1 MVDGSRRPELA
12 DSIVQE
18 KILLQ
23 RFNSGDRQALRRIY
37 DLYKVD
43 LMTLAAALLFDRSRA
58 EDAVHEVFAR
68 LLQGR
73 PSIRITTSLRGY
85 LLRAVANTARNAN
98 RQPRGGAFADTQVE
112 TADTPESP
120 SPEGAVVRAE
130 QCEKLTV
137 ALRRLPYEQREVVL
151 LRHYG
156 DLPFKAIAKCQGVSI
171 STVQGRYRYG
181 LDKLRS
187 SLADH
192 L

>member
-1 MVDGSRRPELA
+1 MA

-18 KILLQ
+18 KILVQ
-23 RFNSGDRQALRRIY
+23 RFNKGDRQALRRIY

-43 LMTLAAALLFDRSRA
+43 LMTLAAALLFDKSRA

-68 LLQGR
+68 LVQG
-73 PSIRITTSLRGY
+73 PPKIRITTSLRGY

-98 RQPRGGAFADTQVE
+98 RQRRGGQLTDAQADT
-112 TADTPESP
+112 ADVARGP
-120 SPEGAVVRAE
+120 SPEGAVVQAE

-137 ALRRLPYEQREVVL
+137 ALQQLPYEQREVVL

-156 DLPFKAIAKCQGVSI
+156 DQPFKAIAKCQGVSI

-181 LDKLRS
+181 LEKLRS
-187 SLADH
+187 SLAGD

>member
-1 MVDGSRRPELA
+1 LA

-18 KILLQ
+18 KILVQ
-23 RFNSGDRQALRRIY
+23 RFNKGDRQALRRIY
-37 DLYKVD
+37 DLYRVD

-58 EDAVHEVFAR
+58 EDTVHEVFAR
-68 LLQGR
+68 LLQGSPR
-73 PSIRITTSLRGY
+73 IRITTSLRGY

-98 RQPRGGAFADTQVE
+98 RQRRGGPFADAQAEPAT
-112 TADTPESP
+112 TPESP
-120 SPEGAVVRAE
+120 SPEGAAVRAE
-130 QCEKLTV
+130 RCEKLTA
-137 ALRRLPYEQREVVL
+137 ALQQLPYEQREVVL

-181 LDKLRS
+181 LEKLRS
-187 SLADH
+187 SLAGD